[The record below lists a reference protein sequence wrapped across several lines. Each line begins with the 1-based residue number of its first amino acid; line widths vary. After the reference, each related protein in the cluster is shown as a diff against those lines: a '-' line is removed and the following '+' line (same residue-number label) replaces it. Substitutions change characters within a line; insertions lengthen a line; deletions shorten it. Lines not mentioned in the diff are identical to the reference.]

1 MILIRP
7 DGRTLMTFLDSE
19 IFRWVVIPL
28 LIFTARIMDV
38 SLQTMRIIFVSKGRR
53 LLAPFLG
60 FFEVMIWL
68 MAIAQIMNDLTNPF
82 YYIAYGF
89 GFAAGTYTGIRIEE
103 RIAIGVVL
111 LRVITQRDT
120 TPIVTLLRE
129 EEFGVTCIDAEGKS
143 GQVKII
149 FIVLDRSNLPR
160 VINLIREYNSNAFYS
175 VEDIRQVSHGY
186 FPVRSNHR
194 LWLQRK

>member
-1 MILIRP
+1 
-7 DGRTLMTFLDSE
+7 MTFLDSE
-19 IFRWVVIPL
+19 VFRWVVIPL
-28 LIFTARIMDV
+28 LIFSARIMDV

-60 FFEVMIWL
+60 FFEVLIWL
-68 MAIAQIMNDLTNPF
+68 MAIAQIINDLTNPF

-111 LRVITQRDT
+111 LRVITQRDAS
-120 TPIVTLLRE
+120 PIVTLLRE

-160 VINLIREYNSNAFYS
+160 VSNLIREYNSNAFYS

-194 LWLQRK
+194 LWFQRK